1 MEGCG
6 AGQGALRAVNLFD
19 LTGKTALVTGARSG
33 IGRGIALAFADHGAD
48 IVGLGSQAM
57 PDMAKLVQARGRKFK
72 AIACDL
78 EKRQDLSTVVENAA
92 ALTGRI
98 DILVNNAGRIRRAP
112 SLEMSEEDWDSV
124 IDINLRSAFFLSQA
138 VGRKMVAKGEGGRI
152 INIASILST
161 QGGIRVPSYTTSKHG
176 LAGLT
181 KAMANDLAPHG
192 ITVNAI
198 APGYIE
204 TDNTTALRND
214 TERYNQILARIPAG
228 RWGKPDDLATAALF
242 LASPNSGYVTGSVV
256 TVDGGWLA
264 R

>member
-1 MEGCG
+1 M
-6 AGQGALRAVNLFD
+6 RLFD
-19 LTGKTALVTGARSG
+19 LAGKTALVTGARSG
-33 IGRGIALAFADHGAD
+33 IGQGIALAFADHGAD

-57 PDMAKLVQARGRKFK
+57 PDIAARVVARGRKFK
-72 AIACDL
+72 AIRCDL
-78 EKRQDLSTVVENAA
+78 EKRQDLGPVVADAA
-92 ALTGRI
+92 SLTGHL

-112 SLEMSEEDWDSV
+112 SLEMSAEDWDSV
-124 IDINLRSAFFLSQA
+124 MDINLRSAFFLSQA
-138 VGRKMVAKGEGGRI
+138 VGRLMAEKGQGGRI
-152 INIASILST
+152 INIASVLAF

-181 KAMANDLAPHG
+181 KAMANDLAGYG

-204 TDNTTALRND
+204 TDNTVALRND
-214 TERYNQILARIPAG
+214 AERYNQILARIPVG
-228 RWGKPDDLATAALF
+228 RWGKPEDLATAALF
-242 LASPNSGYVTGSVV
+242 LASPHSGYVTGSVV

>member
-1 MEGCG
+1 
-6 AGQGALRAVNLFD
+6 VSLFD

-33 IGRGIALAFADHGAD
+33 IGQAIALAFAEYGAD
-48 IVGLGSQAM
+48 IVGLGSQPM
-57 PDMAKLVQARGRKFK
+57 PDMTKLVAKHGRKFK
-72 AIACDL
+72 AIRCDL
-78 EKRQDLSTVVENAA
+78 EKRQDLDPVVAEAA

-112 SLEMSEEDWDSV
+112 SLEMSAEDWDSV

-138 VGRKMVAKGEGGRI
+138 AARRMVENGEGGRI
-152 INIASILST
+152 INIASILAV

-181 KAMANDLAPHG
+181 KAMANDLAAHR

-204 TDNTTALRND
+204 TDNTVALRSD
-214 TERYNQILARIPAG
+214 SARYKQILDRIPVG

-242 LASPNSGYVTGSVV
+242 LASPQSSFVTGSVV